1 MTMAH
6 NPTQRTVR
14 RGSAAEEARAAIEAA
29 EADGV
34 KRKVMTLRMTLRDVS
49 ELKRDPKVPMA
60 DISYGPDGMKYLGV
74 AVDQGGV
81 TQSTLDRGDTS
92 YVRGAVA
99 EPVVKPKAVRK
110 KAVKK
115 DVVEGA
121 EKAPAKPRV
130 KKVAAS
136 ATA

>member
-60 DISYGPDGMKYLGV
+60 DISYGADGMHFLGV
-74 AVDQGGV
+74 AVEQGGV
-81 TQSTLDRGDTS
+81 TVSSLDRGDTS
-92 YVRGAVA
+92 FKRGAAA
-99 EPVVKPKAVRK
+99 EAAAAPKKVVKKR
-110 KAVKK
+110 
-115 DVVEGA
+115 
-121 EKAPAKPRV
+121 AP
-130 KKVAAS
+130 KKVAAG
-136 ATA
+136 AE